1 MCEHCDSTAGRVAR
15 ELGMDTDVVLRVMNE
30 WADERRRE
38 SEAEEVEMVAL
49 AGETA
54 QALTEMMGLS
64 VRPALLGVE
73 PFVLI
78 TVEDVE
84 QVGNSIRHTLGIEM
98 GGGIHPGMVSTVLR
112 DALESYELRG
122 EAGVLSSGALVEPT
136 TSESGA

>member
-15 ELGMDTDVVLRVMNE
+15 ELGMDTEVVLRVMNE

-38 SEAEEVEMVAL
+38 SETEAAL
-49 AGETA
+49 AGATA
-54 QALTEMMGLS
+54 QALTEMMGVS

-84 QVGNSIRHTLGIEM
+84 QVGNSTRHTLGIEH
-98 GGGIHPGMVSTVLR
+98 GGGVRPDMVSTVLR

-122 EAGVLSSGALVEPT
+122 EAGILSSGALVEPHAP
-136 TSESGA
+136 EGGA